1 MPQMAP
7 MSWLF
12 LFSFFSITLILF
24 TIINYFFTI
33 YQPISLKEE
42 ISTPKISLNWKW

>member
-12 LFSFFSITLILF
+12 LFLLFSFTLILF
-24 TIINYFFTI
+24 TMMKFPMITMKTETSPIIKTT
-33 YQPISLKEE
+33 LL
-42 ISTPKISLNWKW
+42 TLNWKW

>member
-12 LFSFFSITLILF
+12 LFLMFSSTLILF
-24 TIINYFFTI
+24 NMLKFPMISMKSEST
-33 YQPISLKEE
+33 SLK
-42 ISTPKISLNWKW
+42 SKASHSLNWKW

>member
-12 LFSFFSITLILF
+12 LFLMFSFALILF
-24 TIINYFFTI
+24 NMLKF
-33 YQPISLKEE
+33 PMISMQSEMNE
-42 ISTPKISLNWKW
+42 ISTKTSHTLNWKW